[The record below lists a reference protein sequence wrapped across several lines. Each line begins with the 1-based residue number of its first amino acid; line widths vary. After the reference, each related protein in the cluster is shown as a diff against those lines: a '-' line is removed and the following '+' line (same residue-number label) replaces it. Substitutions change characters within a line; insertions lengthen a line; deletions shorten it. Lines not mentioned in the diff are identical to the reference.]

1 MGPESYTNLKQEIAE
16 RMIVD
21 PALLDQLRNE
31 KRPLLSKFR
40 SIQSRTATCTMK
52 LDGMHVAIGPSF

>member
-1 MGPESYTNLKQEIAE
+1 MGPESYTNLKQESAE

-31 KRPLLSKFR
+31 KRPLLRKVR
-40 SIQSRTATCTMK
+40 SI
-52 LDGMHVAIGPSF
+52 